1 MVFLETTTFF
11 GRLHP
16 LLVHLPIG
24 FLIIAILLSF
34 LNSFKEKGLH
44 SILKLVWILSFVS
57 TLMSAFMGWLLSQ
70 NGHYIEQ
77 KLSLHQW
84 TGFLLVLLSGLG
96 WLFHSGILQSTKILI
111 RSNSVLI
118 LLLLFIVGHLGGS
131 LTHGEN
137 YLYEHAPDP
146 IKKVFVSKTKA
157 PLIKTPVDSVQ
168 VYEQLIFPLFEAKCI
183 ACHNQE
189 ISRGGLVM
197 SEVSGLFKG
206 GKSGAAIVS
215 KNLEKSLAFNRV
227 IRTQEDEK
235 FMPPTG
241 TPLSYEE
248 IQLLEWWIT
257 AGAPLETSLAEL
269 TAPKGIQK
277 LLLSKYA
284 LDTRPKPWFEKV
296 ELPSIPEEK
305 LLLLEQHQFSY
316 RALSAANNLLD
327 IRFLGNEISE
337 KELSVLEPIAPYI
350 TWLNLSNSKLTS
362 EAFETIKKMENLT
375 RLQLQQNPINTF
387 QLSPLAS
394 LEHLEILNLHS
405 TQVDDGVFDLVRALG
420 SLKKVYLWN
429 TRVTRRQ
436 LENQKSLFQTTELVG
451 LLE

>member
-1 MVFLETTTFF
+1 
-11 GRLHP
+11 
-16 LLVHLPIG
+16 LV
-24 FLIIAILLSF
+24 
-34 LNSFKEKGLH
+34 
-44 SILKLVWILSFVS
+44 
-57 TLMSAFMGWLLSQ
+57 
-70 NGHYIEQ
+70 
-77 KLSLHQW
+77 
-84 TGFLLVLLSGLG
+84 
-96 WLFHSGILQSTKILI
+96 
-111 RSNSVLI
+111 
-118 LLLLFIVGHLGGS
+118 
-131 LTHGEN
+131 
-137 YLYEHAPDP
+137 
-146 IKKVFVSKTKA
+146 
-157 PLIKTPVDSVQ
+157 KTPVDSVQ
-168 VYEQLIFPLFEAKCI
+168 VYEQLIFPLFEAKCV

-215 KNLEKSLAFNRV
+215 KNLDKSLAFNRV

-235 FMPPTG
+235 FMPPSG

-269 TAPKGIQK
+269 KVPKGIQK

-305 LLLLEQHQFSY
+305 LLLLEQNQFSY
-316 RALSAANNLLD
+316 RTLSATNNLLD

-362 EAFETIKKMENLT
+362 EAFETIRKMENLT
-375 RLQLQQNPINTF
+375 RLQLQQNPLKTF
-387 QLSPLAS
+387 QLSSLTS

-405 TQVDDGVFDLVRALG
+405 TQVDDGVFDLVRAVG

-429 TRVTRRQ
+429 TRVTPRQ

>member
-1 MVFLETTTFF
+1 
-11 GRLHP
+11 
-16 LLVHLPIG
+16 
-24 FLIIAILLSF
+24 
-34 LNSFKEKGLH
+34 
-44 SILKLVWILSFVS
+44 
-57 TLMSAFMGWLLSQ
+57 
-70 NGHYIEQ
+70 
-77 KLSLHQW
+77 
-84 TGFLLVLLSGLG
+84 
-96 WLFHSGILQSTKILI
+96 
-111 RSNSVLI
+111 
-118 LLLLFIVGHLGGS
+118 
-131 LTHGEN
+131 
-137 YLYEHAPDP
+137 
-146 IKKVFVSKTKA
+146 
-157 PLIKTPVDSVQ
+157 
-168 VYEQLIFPLFEAKCI
+168 
-183 ACHNQE
+183 
-189 ISRGGLVM
+189 M

-316 RALSAANNLLD
+316 RTLSAANNLLD

-387 QLSPLAS
+387 QLSPLTS

>member
-1 MVFLETTTFF
+1 
-11 GRLHP
+11 
-16 LLVHLPIG
+16 
-24 FLIIAILLSF
+24 
-34 LNSFKEKGLH
+34 
-44 SILKLVWILSFVS
+44 
-57 TLMSAFMGWLLSQ
+57 
-70 NGHYIEQ
+70 
-77 KLSLHQW
+77 
-84 TGFLLVLLSGLG
+84 
-96 WLFHSGILQSTKILI
+96 
-111 RSNSVLI
+111 
-118 LLLLFIVGHLGGS
+118 
-131 LTHGEN
+131 
-137 YLYEHAPDP
+137 
-146 IKKVFVSKTKA
+146 
-157 PLIKTPVDSVQ
+157 
-168 VYEQLIFPLFEAKCI
+168 
-183 ACHNQE
+183 
-189 ISRGGLVM
+189 M

-215 KNLEKSLAFNRV
+215 KNLDKSLAFNRV

-235 FMPPTG
+235 FMPPSG

-269 TAPKGIQK
+269 KVPKGIQK

-305 LLLLEQHQFSY
+305 LLLLEQNQFSY
-316 RALSAANNLLD
+316 RTLSATNNLLD

-362 EAFETIKKMENLT
+362 EAFETIRKMENLT
-375 RLQLQQNPINTF
+375 RLQLQQNPLKTF
-387 QLSPLAS
+387 QLSSLTS

-405 TQVDDGVFDLVRALG
+405 TQVDDGVFDLVRAVG

-429 TRVTRRQ
+429 TRVTPRQ